1 MTESSS
7 STLESE
13 LEMWQLPY
21 YHGLLLNADF
31 RQLLTNDGDFLV
43 RRGHGTSGQERIIVL
58 SMNVC
63 SRLRH
68 VIFRQR
74 RGLVAVDFRRE
85 RGFETI
91 QSFVDAH
98 LGQTDSISSQELV
111 VLMRAIDRKK
121 WKLSPSVLDISKQQP
136 LRMDELD
143 IFDDDWI
150 DVLAWIG
157 RVEVG
162 TKFAVINAQFSNWVS
177 SQLTERKWALGKLSI
192 CRAKDG
198 TGAKVLCSNNVPSLQ
213 MLPVPNTPLPGSIFG
228 FQSIIIRYIDQSVV
242 TFLRNIRRL
251 FTLDTCLEFSIL
263 YTEDQSWRI
272 MAQEIWPLV
281 KDGVCTLL
289 TERKWALGK
298 LSICRAKDGTGAKVL
313 CSNNV
318 PSLQMLPV
326 PNTPLPGSIFGFQ
339 SIIIRYIDQSVVTFL
354 RNIRRLF
361 TLDTCLEFSI
371 LYTEDQSWRIMAQEI
386 WPLVKDGVCT
396 LVNMQK
402 NHFSMMRKYISPTV
416 LFDCVNLRRIYSH
429 MYPQCPTDNDSA
441 DALPAARDLYAW
453 LHVTRADHFPAVLS
467 LYKWKPKWQ
476 PMLDSLTKT
485 FREAY
490 VGVNFVIF
498 CTFPFFYDAH
508 FRLVNELTHEQM
520 ALATRNVNGT
530 NAVVMRCPNGCEVVS
545 EWASYANEPLTNY
558 VHIDFGDADI
568 GPLPSS
574 NPPMKVADGNRPEAE
589 FKI

>member
-1 MTESSS
+1 
-7 STLESE
+7 
-13 LEMWQLPY
+13 
-21 YHGLLLNADF
+21 
-31 RQLLTNDGDFLV
+31 
-43 RRGHGTSGQERIIVL
+43 
-58 SMNVC
+58 
-63 SRLRH
+63 
-68 VIFRQR
+68 
-74 RGLVAVDFRRE
+74 
-85 RGFETI
+85 
-91 QSFVDAH
+91 
-98 LGQTDSISSQELV
+98 
-111 VLMRAIDRKK
+111 
-121 WKLSPSVLDISKQQP
+121 
-136 LRMDELD
+136 
-143 IFDDDWI
+143 
-150 DVLAWIG
+150 
-157 RVEVG
+157 
-162 TKFAVINAQFSNWVS
+162 
-177 SQLTERKWALGKLSI
+177 
-192 CRAKDG
+192 
-198 TGAKVLCSNNVPSLQ
+198 

-272 MAQEIWPLV
+272 MAQEIWPL
-281 KDGVCTLL
+281 
-289 TERKWALGK
+289 
-298 LSICRAKDGTGAKVL
+298 
-313 CSNNV
+313 
-318 PSLQMLPV
+318 M
-326 PNTPLPGSIFGFQ
+326 
-339 SIIIRYIDQSVVTFL
+339 
-354 RNIRRLF
+354 
-361 TLDTCLEFSI
+361 
-371 LYTEDQSWRIMAQEI
+371 
-386 WPLVKDGVCT
+386 KDGVCT

-416 LFDCVNLRRIYSH
+416 LFDCANLRRIYSH

-467 LYKWKPKWQ
+467 LYKWKAKWQ

-545 EWASYANEPLTNY
+545 EWAAYANEPLTNY

>member
-1 MTESSS
+1 MTESS

-31 RQLLTNDGDFLV
+31 RQLLTSDGDFLV

-98 LGQTDSISSQELV
+98 LGQTDSISNQELV

-121 WKLSPSVLDISKQQP
+121 WTPSPSVLDISEQQP
-136 LRMDELD
+136 LPMDELD
-143 IFDDDWI
+143 ISDDDWI
-150 DVLAWIG
+150 DILAWIG
-157 RVEVG
+157 RVEVA
-162 TKFAVINAQFSNWVS
+162 TKFALINAQFNNLVDT
-177 SQLTERKWALGKLSI
+177 QLPERKWAIGELSI
-192 CRAKDG
+192 YRPKDG
-198 TGAKVLCSNNVPSLQ
+198 TGAKVLCSNNMSNLQ
-213 MLPVPNTPLPGSIFG
+213 MLPVPNTPLPGSIIG

-251 FTLDTCLEFSIL
+251 FTLGICLELSVL

-272 MAQEIWPLV
+272 MAQEIWPL
-281 KDGVCTLL
+281 
-289 TERKWALGK
+289 
-298 LSICRAKDGTGAKVL
+298 
-313 CSNNV
+313 
-318 PSLQMLPV
+318 M
-326 PNTPLPGSIFGFQ
+326 
-339 SIIIRYIDQSVVTFL
+339 
-354 RNIRRLF
+354 
-361 TLDTCLEFSI
+361 
-371 LYTEDQSWRIMAQEI
+371 
-386 WPLVKDGVCT
+386 KDGVCT

-416 LFDCVNLRRIYSH
+416 LFDCANLRRIYSH
-429 MYPQCPTDNDSA
+429 MLPQCPTDNDSA
-441 DALPAARDLYAW
+441 NALPAARDLYAW
-453 LHVTRADHFPAVLS
+453 LHVTRADDSPVVLV

-490 VGVNFVIF
+490 VGVNFVIL
-498 CTFPFFYDAH
+498 CTFPFVYDAQ
-508 FRLVNELTHEQM
+508 FNLVNKLTHEHM
-520 ALATRNVNGT
+520 ALAARGVNDGT
-530 NAVVMRCPNGCEVVS
+530 EAVLMRFPIGIEVAS
-545 EWASYANEPLTNY
+545 WAAYANEPLTNY

-568 GPLPSS
+568 GLLPSS
-574 NPPMKVADGNRPEAE
+574 SPPMKAADGNRPEGGK